1 MNGSW
6 RRLCLFLGLCAGTVA
21 SAAHPLQGER
31 LNYDV
36 AWAGMVVGRASI
48 ECIPTNNPLLAVIRT
63 TARAN
68 ETIQSMYP
76 VLDTIQSF
84 VHISTG
90 LPVQFRKSQKEG
102 NYSAEIRIN
111 FQRSKDRAVV
121 SGQIKGVAKPDTA
134 VTLEGGEH
142 DLLSSLVKVRLSP
155 LVPGTSQFLSMVDN
169 RKRFASVEVQCLRR
183 DTIEWGKSRT
193 PTVVVVPKIHGDALF
208 ASKGSLTI
216 WMTDDSL
223 HVPLRM
229 ESKIALGTIKA
240 ELTQRTVR

>member
-1 MNGSW
+1 MIRGW
-6 RRLCLFLGLCAGTVA
+6 RICLALLAFGGVGGWG
-21 SAAHPLQGER
+21 AHPLQGER
-31 LNYDV
+31 LHYDV
-36 AWAGMVVGRASI
+36 SWAGMVVGRATI
-48 ECIPTNNPLLAVIRT
+48 ECIPTTNPLLTVIRT

-68 ETIQSMYP
+68 QTIQSMYP

-84 VHISTG
+84 VHVSTG

-111 FQRSKDRAVV
+111 FQRSKNRAVV
-121 SGQIKGVAKPDTA
+121 SGQIKGVSKPDT
-134 VTLEGGEH
+134 TLELEGEEY
-142 DLLSSLVKVRLSP
+142 DLLSALAKVRMAP

-183 DTIEWGKSRT
+183 DTLETGSGRS
-193 PTVVVVPKIHGDALF
+193 PTLVVVPKIHGDALF
-208 ASKGSLTI
+208 ASKGTLTI

-223 HVPLRM
+223 HVPLKM

-240 ELTQRTVR
+240 ELTNRTVR

>member
-1 MNGSW
+1 MVQL
-6 RRLCLFLGLCAGTVA
+6 RAILLALCLVAGA
-21 SAAHPLQGER
+21 SANAHPLQGEK
-31 LNYDV
+31 LHYDV
-36 AWAGMVVGRASI
+36 SWAGMVVGRASI
-48 ECIPTNNPLLAVIRT
+48 ECLPTTNPILIAVRT

-68 ETIQSMYP
+68 QTIQSMYP
-76 VLDTIQSF
+76 VLDTIQSY
-84 VHISTG
+84 VHVSTG

-102 NYSAEIRIN
+102 SYSAEIRIN

-121 SGQIKGVAKPDTA
+121 TGQIKGVTKPDTA

-142 DLLSSLVKVRLSP
+142 DLLSALVHVRLSQ

-183 DTIEWGKSRT
+183 DTIQTESGSVST
-193 PTVVVVPKIHGDALF
+193 LVVVPKIHGDALF
-208 ASKGSLTI
+208 ASKGTLTI
-216 WMTDDSL
+216 WMSDDSL

-240 ELTQRTVR
+240 ELTSRTAP

>member
-1 MNGSW
+1 MITGL
-6 RRLCLFLGLCAGTVA
+6 RRLFVVLGLWTGAAV
-21 SAAHPLQGER
+21 SAHPLQGER
-31 LNYDV
+31 LHYDV
-36 AWAGMVVGRASI
+36 SWAGMVVGRASI
-48 ECIPTNNPLLAVIRT
+48 ECLPTTNPALVVVRT

-68 ETIQSMYP
+68 QTIQSMYP

-84 VHISTG
+84 VHVSTG

-121 SGQIKGVAKPDTA
+121 SGQVKGVSKPDTTL
-134 VTLEGGEH
+134 VLEGGEY
-142 DLLSSLVKVRLSP
+142 DLLSALVKVRLAS

-169 RKRFASVEVQCLRR
+169 RKRFGSVEVQCLRR
-183 DTIEWGKSRT
+183 DTIEVESGKA
-193 PTVVVVPKIHGDALF
+193 PVLVVVPKIHGDALF
-208 ASKGSLTI
+208 ASKGTLTI

-240 ELTQRTVR
+240 ELTSRTVR